1 MFSVPNSFV
10 MLQSCQIATNPNTIV
25 TLRRV
30 IAVMRSVGMVWP
42 TTLHARQSKLRPGSA
57 GGDTST
63 YLLRRYCS
71 SPQVFRV
78 VYEKKSRWE
87 YG

>member
-30 IAVMRSVGMVWP
+30 IVVMRSVGMVWP